1 VSIQRATEAFYIT
14 DAGFAVPTL
23 VSIES
28 LRRWRS
34 ASNMK
39 INVVLLDMSQ
49 ERINAFTYL
58 GQDLSLQ
65 IHSLRT
71 DAIASLD
78 NERFNPTHVPL
89 ATVARF
95 LIHEFFRNEDYDIL
109 YVDGDT
115 LFIQDPGE
123 LLDLPA
129 PEAGLLAAEDQSY
142 FYANDHGKTGKNIRS
157 YFANIGVK
165 TNQGYFNAG
174 VLKFRTREWI
184 KISKDCLSFLE
195 ENLSICQYHD
205 QSSLN
210 AIVGN
215 KRIRLSPVW
224 NFKPSYWNWGVSE
237 IAEPKLLHFVGGD
250 KPWMGNLKVWSKLYP
265 EYIAAV
271 ERRSHKSFLL
281 REWTEEEQA
290 ARRRSELFQQIKDNT
305 IFLGRKA
312 RRRAML
318 RDLIE
323 TSVPCGKG
331 PSRSSEPR

>member
-1 VSIQRATEAFYIT
+1 VSIQRATEVFYIT

-28 LRRWRS
+28 LRRWRPPPS
-34 ASNMK
+34 LR

-49 ERINAFTYL
+49 ERVDAFA
-58 GQDLSLQ
+58 GIAQDLSIQ

-71 DAIASLD
+71 DALASLND
-78 NERFNPTHVPL
+78 ERFNPTHVPL

-95 LIHEFFRNEDYDIL
+95 LIPEFFRNEDYDIL

-115 LFIQDPGE
+115 LFVQDPGE

-129 PEAGLLAAEDQSY
+129 PEIGLLAAEDQSY
-142 FYANDHGKTGKNIRS
+142 FYANDYGKTGKNIRS

-165 TNQGYFNAG
+165 AKQGYFNAG
-174 VLKFRTREWI
+174 VLKFRTRQWI
-184 KISKDCLSFLE
+184 KISKDCLTFLE
-195 ENLSICQYHD
+195 DNLSICQYHD

-215 KRIRLSPVW
+215 KRVRLSPIW

-250 KPWMGNLKVWSKLYP
+250 KPWMGNLRVWTKLYP

-271 ERRSHKSFLL
+271 ERRRHKSFLL
-281 REWTEEEQA
+281 RAWNEEESA
-290 ARRRSELFQQIKDNT
+290 ARRRAETFQQIKDKT
-305 IFLGRKA
+305 IFLGRKT
-312 RRRAML
+312 RRRAMF
-318 RDLIE
+318 RDLVE
-323 TSVPCGKG
+323 TSVL
-331 PSRSSEPR
+331 

>member
-1 VSIQRATEAFYIT
+1 VSIQRITEVFYIT

-28 LRRWRS
+28 LRRWRP
-34 ASNMK
+34 ATDLR
-39 INVVLLDMSQ
+39 INVVLLDMDQ
-49 ERINAFTYL
+49 ERVDAFAGL
-58 GQDLSLQ
+58 AQDLSLK

-71 DAIASLD
+71 DALASLD
-78 NERFNPTHVPL
+78 NESFNPTHVPL

-95 LIHEFFRNEDYDIL
+95 LMPEFFRDEDYDIL

-115 LFIQDPGE
+115 LFVQDPGE

-129 PEAGLLAAEDQSY
+129 PETGLLAAEDQSY
-142 FYANDHGKTGKNIRS
+142 FYANDYGKTGNNIRS
-157 YFANIGVK
+157 YFANIGV
-165 TNQGYFNAG
+165 NAQQGYFNAG

-195 ENLSICQYHD
+195 DNLAICQYHD

-224 NFKPSYWNWGVSE
+224 NFKPSYWNWGVSG

-250 KPWMGNLKVWSKLYP
+250 KPWMGNLKIWSKLYP

-271 ERRSHKSFLL
+271 ERRRHKSFPL
-281 REWTEEEQA
+281 RAWGKEEQA
-290 ARRRSELFQQIKDNT
+290 GRRRAEILQRIKDNT
-305 IFLGRKA
+305 IFLLRKA
-312 RRRAML
+312 RRRAMF
-318 RDLIE
+318 RDLVE
-323 TSVPCGKG
+323 TSVLYGKG
-331 PSRSSEPR
+331 ACRSNESR

>member
-1 VSIQRATEAFYIT
+1 VSIQRATEVFYIT

-28 LRRWRS
+28 LRRWRPPP
-34 ASNMK
+34 NLR

-49 ERINAFTYL
+49 ERVDAFA
-58 GQDLSLQ
+58 GIAQDLSIQ

-71 DAIASLD
+71 DALASLND
-78 NERFNPTHVPL
+78 ERFNPTHVPL

-95 LIHEFFRNEDYDIL
+95 LIPEFFRSEDYDIL

-115 LFIQDPGE
+115 LFVQDPGE

-129 PEAGLLAAEDQSY
+129 PEIGLLAAEDQSY
-142 FYANDHGKTGKNIRS
+142 FYANDYGKTGKNIRS

-165 TNQGYFNAG
+165 AKQGYFNAG
-174 VLKFRTREWI
+174 VLKFRTRQWI
-184 KISKDCLSFLE
+184 KISKDCLTFLE
-195 ENLSICQYHD
+195 DNLSICQYHD

-215 KRIRLSPVW
+215 KRVRLSPIW

-250 KPWMGNLKVWSKLYP
+250 KPWMGNLRVWTKLYP
-265 EYIAAV
+265 EYIASV
-271 ERRSHKSFLL
+271 ERRRHKSFLL
-281 REWTEEEQA
+281 RAWSEEESA
-290 ARRRSELFQQIKDNT
+290 ARRRAETFQQIKDKT
-305 IFLGRKA
+305 IFLGRKT
-312 RRRAML
+312 RRRAMF
-318 RDLIE
+318 RDLVE
-323 TSVPCGKG
+323 TSVL
-331 PSRSSEPR
+331 

>member
-1 VSIQRATEAFYIT
+1 MVIQRATEVFYIT

-28 LRRWRS
+28 LRRWRP
-34 ASNMK
+34 ARDLM

-49 ERINAFTYL
+49 ERVDAFAGL
-58 GQDLSLQ
+58 AQDLSLQ

-71 DAIASLD
+71 DVLASLD
-78 NERFNPTHVPL
+78 NESFNATHVPL

-95 LIHEFFRNEDYDIL
+95 LISEFFRNEDYDIL

-115 LFIQDPGE
+115 LFVQDPSE

-142 FYANDHGKTGKNIRS
+142 FYANDYGKTGNNIRS
-157 YFANIGVK
+157 YFANIGVTAK
-165 TNQGYFNAG
+165 QGYFNAG
-174 VLKFRTREWI
+174 VLKFRARQWI

-195 ENLSICQYHD
+195 DNLSICQYHD

-210 AIVGN
+210 AIVGSS
-215 KRIRLSPVW
+215 RVRLSPIW

-237 IAEPKLLHFVGGD
+237 IAQPKLLHFVGGD

-271 ERRSHKSFLL
+271 ERRRHKSFLL
-281 REWTEEEQA
+281 RAWDEEEQA
-290 ARRRSELFQQIKDNT
+290 ARLRAETFQQIKDNT
-305 IFLGRKA
+305 IFLRRKT
-312 RRRAML
+312 RRRAMF
-318 RDLIE
+318 RDLVE
-323 TSVPCGKG
+323 TSVLYGTG
-331 PSRSSEPR
+331 ANRSNEPR